1 MTDKKNPAQR
11 AAGRA
16 LGNDLTT
23 LDAPEN
29 TSPQFDVQL
38 LRAAYL
44 MRRVPLSS
52 KTARFIANL
61 HFGEVAR

>member
-1 MTDKKNPAQR
+1 MADAKNPAQR

-16 LGNDLTT
+16 RGNNLTT

-29 TSPQFDVQL
+29 TSPQLDIQS

-44 MRRVPLSS
+44 MRRVPLSAQS
-52 KTARFIANL
+52 ARFIANL
-61 HFGEVAR
+61 HFGEATR